1 MILNISF
8 GFRFLCSVVRIV
20 VESVFVVVVVLVVNH
35 ELWLFIEKSENI
47 ATRVVCC
54 LRGRW
59 LLFSA
64 RWIITDGWACLAHSS
79 CLFFITRLL
88 LLLLSPQCGQ
98 SSFKASFTSYQ
109 VPKPNENRS
118 ITICSTCRQLVN
130 TVRSRFL
137 LHMLVLLGR
146 SSPVIKCPIVTFPI
160 GRPGSLPHPG

>member
-64 RWIITDGWACLAHSS
+64 R
-79 CLFFITRLL
+79 
-88 LLLLSPQCGQ
+88 
-98 SSFKASFTSYQ
+98 
-109 VPKPNENRS
+109 
-118 ITICSTCRQLVN
+118 
-130 TVRSRFL
+130 
-137 LHMLVLLGR
+137 
-146 SSPVIKCPIVTFPI
+146 
-160 GRPGSLPHPG
+160 